1 MKHLN
6 PHNAILELER
16 LVSSNDSEIKLQAN
30 GGNSILLVCK
40 PSEEINFISELHQLE
55 ASKYQIIDLNQ
66 VLVEFVDIYDDELT
80 DLLRDFQSSLDQIF
94 KNDYI
99 ENPDLFHLIIDK
111 VEQVFQDKKIPVII
125 NTGVIYATHFD
136 MLSLMESKT
145 IMDAALPAVFL
156 YPAEYNQN
164 NQLEYLNTR
173 IASEYRCKII

>member
-55 ASKYQIIDLNQ
+55 ASKYQIIDLIQ

>member
-1 MKHLN
+1 MKNLN

-40 PSEEINFISELHQLE
+40 PTEEINFIKELNQLDIT
-55 ASKYQIIDLNQ
+55 KYQIIDLNK
-66 VLVEFVDIYDDELT
+66 VLIEFVENNKEDVEFYFEKL
-80 DLLRDFQSSLDQIF
+80 QSSLDRIF
-94 KNDYI
+94 KN
-99 ENPDLFHLIIDK
+99 ELESQPDLFHLILEKIN
-111 VEQVFQDKKIPVII
+111 QIYQDDKIPIII

-136 MLSLMESKT
+136 MLALMESNS
-145 IMDAALPAVFL
+145 IMNAVLPAVFL

-164 NQLEYLNTR
+164 DQLEYLNTR

>member
-1 MKHLN
+1 MTQLN
-6 PHNAILELER
+6 PHNAVLELER

-30 GGNSILLVCK
+30 GGNSILVVCK
-40 PSEEINFISELHQLE
+40 PIEEINFIKELNQLDTF
-55 ASKYQIIDLNQ
+55 KYQIIDLNTI
-66 VLVEFVDIYDDELT
+66 LIKFIENNKEDIEFYLEH
-80 DLLRDFQSSLDQIF
+80 FQSSIDRIF
-94 KNDYI
+94 KNDLDAQ
-99 ENPDLFHLIIDK
+99 PDFFHLILEKID
-111 VEQVFQDKKIPVII
+111 QVYKKNKIPVII

-145 IMDAALPAVFL
+145 IMSAKFPAVFL

>member
-1 MKHLN
+1 MKYLN
-6 PHNAILELER
+6 PHNAIIELER

-40 PSEEINFISELHQLE
+40 PSEEVNFISELHQLE
-55 ASKYQIIDLNQ
+55 PSKYQIIDLNQ
-66 VLVEFVDIYDDELT
+66 VLVEFVENNEEDVKFYLENW
-80 DLLRDFQSSLDQIF
+80 QASLDLIF
-94 KNDYI
+94 KNDLDTQ
-99 ENPDLFHLIIDK
+99 PDLFHLIIKKID
-111 VEQVFQDKKIPVII
+111 QVFQDNKIPVMI

-145 IMDAALPAVFL
+145 IMDAVLPAVFL

>member
-6 PHNAILELER
+6 SHNAILELER

-30 GGNSILLVCK
+30 GGNSILMVCK

-55 ASKYQIIDLNQ
+55 PSKYQIIDLNQ
-66 VLVEFVDIYDDELT
+66 VLVEFVENNKEDVAFYLEHL
-80 DLLRDFQSSLDQIF
+80 QASLDRIF
-94 KNDYI
+94 KNDLDAQ
-99 ENPDLFHLIIDK
+99 PDLFHLIIDK
-111 VEQVFQDKKIPVII
+111 LEQVFQDNKIPVII